1 MSSFGN
7 SNWGDVDDADLPFGG
22 GERDKNDVWSFY
34 LGKEDYEKGRRKR
47 ILFVEKVP
55 FTAWEHELYSL
66 TKNVG
71 DNIVCLHRTGIEE
84 NNCPLCKLSEGDDRY
99 LSSLGLSKKQVEDM
113 KLNLW
118 PRFVGYFTVI
128 DLGYCKY
135 EGGKMT
141 TLEPYVGEKASY
153 QFQRRIYRAK
163 KGSAAKAGVLK
174 KLRQLVDRKGGDEL
188 GLKGVVI
195 EVGRSGKNAESIG
208 DEIEFIERVDEAD
221 WVDYMKAWGADKV
234 YQDPEREINVEPVNF
249 DEIVKV
255 MKSDEMDALIR
266 SHMTVNR
273 SRSGGGTNSGGG
285 GYGQTSVGGNK
296 FSRPDGSDRDGGSY
310 PPF

>member
-1 MSSFGN
+1 MGLGN
-7 SNWGDVDDADLPFGG
+7 NGWDSVDDADLPFGG
-22 GERDKNDVWSFY
+22 SDKSKSDVWSFY

-47 ILFVEKVP
+47 ILFVEKTP
-55 FTAWEHELYSL
+55 FTAWEHELYGL
-66 TKNVG
+66 TKNAS

-84 NNCPLCKLSEGDDRY
+84 GNCPLCKLSEGNTDY
-99 LSSLGLSKKQVEDM
+99 LNSIGMTKKQIEDM
-113 KLNLW
+113 NLSLW
-118 PRFVGYFTVI
+118 PRYVGYFTVI

-188 GLKGVVI
+188 GLKGVVL

-221 WVDYMKAWGADKV
+221 WMEYMKAWGANKI
-234 YQDPEREINVEPVNF
+234 YQDPDRELNVDPVNF

-255 MKSDEMDALIR
+255 YKPDQIDALIR
-266 SHMTVNR
+266 SHLTVNR
-273 SRSGGGTNSGGG
+273 TRQSASGGFGGGGTSVSSKFSAPSAGGG
-285 GYGQTSVGGNK
+285 FK
-296 FSRPDGSDRDGGSY
+296 DGGDV
-310 PPF
+310 PF